1 MSLMEPWGG
10 LVGLVFFVSRDWVCQ
25 FLAAEVLKPHFLRCK
40 RTLPRCET
48 LRTGFGPFANI
59 LVLFCGDDG
68 RGEEKEAQRQTGC
81 GWVVMW
87 VGVDAS
93 LGLVLGLGVGA
104 GCGCRLFLNAFFLW
118 TSTF

>member
-1 MSLMEPWGG
+1 MS
-10 LVGLVFFVSRDWVCQ
+10 
-25 FLAAEVLKPHFLRCK
+25 LKPHFLRCK

-59 LVLFCGDDG
+59 VVLFCGDDG
-68 RGEEKEAQRQTGC
+68 RGVEKEAQRQSGC
-81 GWVVMW
+81 GLVVMW
-87 VGVDAS
+87 VGVDAY

-104 GCGCRLFLNAFFLW
+104 GCGCRLFLSAFFLW